1 MKQIHIQGLLLGGLA
16 ILLLARPSPAEG
28 NTLPEPASATP
39 LSSNQQDRQQGEP
52 PQALTLPQAQAM
64 APQGAYLPDT
74 PQASS

>member
-52 PQALTLPQAQAM
+52 PQALTQIGRAHWN
-64 APQGAYLPDT
+64 
-74 PQASS
+74 SSHTDSSRMPSSA